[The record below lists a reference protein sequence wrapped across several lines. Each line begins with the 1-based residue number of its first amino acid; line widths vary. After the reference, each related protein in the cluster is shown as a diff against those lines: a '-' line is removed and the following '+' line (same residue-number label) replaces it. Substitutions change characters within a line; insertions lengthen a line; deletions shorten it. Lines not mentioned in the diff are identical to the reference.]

1 VAGQKARGRAKKRVV
16 EKPRRGKPKVCV
28 FCRDRI
34 PWVDYK
40 DTDLLR
46 RLMTDRGKIKAR
58 RVSGTCRQHQ
68 REVAAAIKT
77 AREMALLPYVLRPA
91 ADKSGRRDGRGPG
104 RGGRAPFPAGNGAAA
119 PTATPG
125 PEDAVEPS
133 TAEPD
138 AAEDGGRESTVGGG
152 RPAPPGR

>member
-1 VAGQKARGRAKKRVV
+1 MKAGVVDVAGKKARGRTKKRVV

-68 REVAAAIKT
+68 RDVGAAIKT

-91 ADKSGRRDGRGPG
+91 ADKMGRRDGRGAG
-104 RGGRAPFPAGNGAAA
+104 RGGGPPFQAGNAA
-119 PTATPG
+119 PATAPTP
-125 PEDAVEPS
+125 
-133 TAEPD
+133 AEPD
-138 AAEDGGRESTVGGG
+138 EASEPASDLAEDTGPEPTG
-152 RPAPPGR
+152 P